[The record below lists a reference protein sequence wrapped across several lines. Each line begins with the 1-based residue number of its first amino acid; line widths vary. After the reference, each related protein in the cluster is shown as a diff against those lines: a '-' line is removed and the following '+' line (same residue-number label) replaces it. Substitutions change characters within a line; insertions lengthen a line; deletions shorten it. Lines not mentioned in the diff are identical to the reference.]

1 MSHDLSNVSDQEL
14 SKELERRKDLLKNK
28 FAQDLSGIP
37 TEYLISE
44 WSKRAEEFKA
54 AKKELEDV
62 IKEESHKKIPID
74 TSEQKILLNA
84 IKTPDGTFLSSRHR
98 HDYVTHKDTKTGKIY
113 GVDGGADYLRM
124 TGDVDDCEDCVI
136 TTQTP
141 FDEVRTR
148 FHWGSYGKNGDKQK
162 TERRLKEI
170 SNSHLEAILTN
181 INFPSGSHFKKFF
194 EMEKE
199 YRKKENIFI
208 DEY

>member
-1 MSHDLSNVSDQEL
+1 MSYDLKNFSTVELVKELQRRKELLENNHLDLS
-14 SKELERRKDLLKNK
+14 
-28 FAQDLSGIP
+28 AIP
-37 TEYLISE
+37 IEYIISE
-44 WSKRAEEFKA
+44 YSKRATDFEKA
-54 AKKELEDV
+54 ANDV
-62 IKEESHKKIPID
+62 KDIIKEESHKKIPID

-98 HDYVTHKDTKTGKIY
+98 HDYVTHTDAKTGKIY
-113 GVDGGADYLRM
+113 GVDGGADYFRM
-124 TGDVDDCEDCVI
+124 TGDTQDCEDCTI
-136 TTQTP
+136 TTQTS
-141 FDEVRTR
+141 FDVVRTR

>member
-1 MSHDLSNVSDQEL
+1 MDHDLKNVSTNEL
-14 SKELERRKDLLKNK
+14 SKELDRRKKLLENK

-44 WSKRAEEFKA
+44 WAKRAEEFKK
-54 AKKELEDV
+54 AKNELEDT
-62 IKEESHKKIPID
+62 IKKESHKTIPID
-74 TSEQKILLNA
+74 TSPQEILLNA

-98 HDYVTHKDTKTGKIY
+98 HDYVTHKDANTGKIY
-113 GVDGGADYLRM
+113 GVDGGADYFRM
-124 TGDVDDCEDCVI
+124 TGDTQDCEDCTI

-141 FDEVRTR
+141 FDVVRIR
-148 FHWGSYGKNGDKQK
+148 LHWGSYGKNGDEQK
-162 TERRLKEI
+162 TMRRLKEI
-170 SNSHLEAILTN
+170 SNSHLEAILKN
-181 INFPSGSHFKKFF
+181 LNFPSGSHFKKFF

>member
-1 MSHDLSNVSDQEL
+1 MEHDLSKISDQEL
-14 SKELERRKDLLKNK
+14 TKELERRKKLLENK

-37 TEYLISE
+37 TEHLISE
-44 WSKRAEEFKA
+44 WAQRAEEFKN
-54 AKKELEDV
+54 AKKELGDA

-98 HDYVTHKDTKTGKIY
+98 HDYVTYTDTKTGKVY
-113 GVDGGADYLRM
+113 GVDGGADYFRM
-124 TGDVDDCEDCVI
+124 TGDIQDCEDCTI
-136 TTQTP
+136 TTQTS
-141 FDEVRTR
+141 FDEVRIR
-148 FHWGSYGKNGDKQK
+148 LHWGSYGKKGEEKK
-162 TERRLKEI
+162 TDRRLKEI
-170 SNSHLEAILTN
+170 SNSHLEAILKN